1 MFNLFRS
8 REKTVRYLLGA
19 MLVVISLSML
29 VYLIPGS
36 GSGSSATGQ
45 NVVAT
50 VGGDKITV
58 TDVQG
63 AVERMMSTQKNMPR
77 AFMSMYVP
85 SVVNQYIEM
94 YAKAY
99 KARQLGLTVSD
110 EELAN
115 NIQRMMAPQMG
126 GKFDKTYYAAMLQ
139 DRGFT
144 IPDFE
149 NFLRVNLLA
158 SRYDAIASQSL
169 IVTDDEA
176 KKEYQRENEKVG
188 LEYVEFSPKD
198 FSKKVSMDSTAI
210 NAWFAKHRTEFSVPE
225 KRTFHLIVG
234 SDADFAQA
242 ATVSDDD
249 LRRQYQQNIDSY
261 RTPERVHVR
270 HILIK
275 TTGVPKD
282 QIPKLRQKA
291 DDALKQL
298 KAGADFS
305 QLAKKESND
314 PGSAEKGGDLGWI
327 VRGQTV
333 PDFEKA
339 AFSLKPNE
347 LSGVISTEYGFHII
361 QVLEHQT
368 PRVQSFEEVKPQLLA
383 ETKKEIGDQNMQ
395 KAVTAARDET
405 ARNPSQASAIATK
418 YGLKFFTADQLSNN
432 SPLPDLNSAPE
443 VSSAIFAAPKGD
455 VTQVIP
461 IDAAGKAA
469 FAIVTNI
476 IPSRAAG
483 FADVQKEATDRYVT
497 DESTRLMRDAA
508 TAAADRAKKG
518 EDFKLVAKSEGGE
531 LKTASPFTI
540 MGAAEGLGSATTVAA
555 AFGPK
560 AKVGDVI
567 GPVDSSGNVYVCKI
581 TEKNPADMKQF
592 AQSRDAMIQTLKQ
605 KKGEIQGALFSDSVV
620 TDLRKRGVIKLNEE
634 AIQRLAAS
642 YRS

>member
-8 REKTVRYLLGA
+8 REKSVRYLLGA
-19 MLVVISLSML
+19 ILVVISLSML
-29 VYLIPGS
+29 VYLIPG
-36 GSGSSATGQ
+36 GTGGGGVTGE
-45 NVVAT
+45 NVLAT
-50 VGGDKITV
+50 VGSEKITV

-63 AVERMMSTQKNMPR
+63 AVERMMSTQKNVPR
-77 AFMSMYVP
+77 AFMAMYVP

-99 KARQLGLTVSD
+99 KAKQLGLNISD

-126 GKFDKTYYAAMLQ
+126 GKFDKTYYAAMVQ

-144 IPDFE
+144 VQGFE
-149 NFLRVNLLA
+149 NFLRVNMLA
-158 SRYDAIASQSL
+158 SRYDSIAAQSL
-169 IVTDDEA
+169 VVTDEEA
-176 KKEYQRENEKVG
+176 KQEYQRENEKVA
-188 LEYVEFSPKD
+188 LNYIEFTPQE
-198 FSKKVSMDSTAI
+198 FTKKVSMNSGAI
-210 NAWFAKHRTEFSVPE
+210 NAWFAKHKTEFRVPE
-225 KRTFHLIVG
+225 KRSFDLIVG

-242 ATVSDDD
+242 AQVSDSE
-249 LRRQYQQNIDSY
+249 LHRRYQENIDSY

-282 QIPKLRQKA
+282 QIPKLHQKA
-291 DDALKQL
+291 EDLLKQL
-298 KAGADFS
+298 KAGADFAT
-305 QLAKKESND
+305 LAKKNSND

-361 QVLEHQT
+361 QVLEHQA
-368 PRVQSFEEVKPQLLA
+368 PKVESFDEAKPQLLA
-383 ETKKEIGDQNMQ
+383 EAKKDIGDQNMQ
-395 KAVTAARDET
+395 KAVNDARDET
-405 ARNPSQASAIATK
+405 ERNPSQAAAIAKK
-418 YGLKFFTADQLSNN
+418 YGLKFFKVDQIANGA
-432 SPLPDLNSAPE
+432 PLPDLNSAPA

-461 IDAAGKAA
+461 LDNVGKEAYA
-469 FAIVTNI
+469 VLTGIT
-476 IPSRAAG
+476 PSRQAT
-483 FADVQKEATDRYVT
+483 FDEVQKEVTDRYT
-497 DESTRLMRDAA
+497 SEEATRLMHDAA
-508 TAAADRAKKG
+508 KEAAERVKKG
-518 EDFKLVAKSEGGE
+518 EDLKTVAKAEGGQV
-531 LKTASPFTI
+531 KTASPFTI
-540 MGAAEGLGSATTVAA
+540 MGAAEGIGSASTVEA

-560 AKVGDVI
+560 AKVGDVV
-567 GPVDSSGNVYVCKI
+567 GPVDSGGNVYICKVTQKI
-581 TEKNPADMKQF
+581 PADMSQF
-592 AQSRDAMIQTLKQ
+592 AANRESMIATLKQ
-605 KKGEIQGALFSDSVV
+605 KKGQIQGPLFGDTLVSD
-620 TDLRKRGVIKLNEE
+620 LKKNGIIKTNPQ